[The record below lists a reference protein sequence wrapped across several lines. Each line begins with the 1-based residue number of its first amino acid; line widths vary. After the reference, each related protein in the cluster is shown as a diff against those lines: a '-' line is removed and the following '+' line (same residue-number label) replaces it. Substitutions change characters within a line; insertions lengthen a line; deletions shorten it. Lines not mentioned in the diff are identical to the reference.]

1 LATARRAALRARVC
15 AAPCY
20 FPLRAV
26 VAATAVG
33 TGAGGHGSGSVHAS
47 AGGQVYR
54 QMKEYMG

>member
-1 LATARRAALRARVC
+1 LRGAIF
-15 AAPCY
+15 Y